1 MRSLCFN
8 PVVKAAAVYMAVWR
22 KNVIKLSS
30 LTTFDGHC
38 SFRLSRSDS
47 DVQLFNVDLKEIG
60 HIFQK
65 FSDAKKLSVSDK
77 LLRFPTTFTS
87 EEQHTSQK
95 KTSVVHTKK
104 KMSVAHTETTEQM
117 ETADLAGDSLGE
129 RLKWLWSEIKLP
141 VSQGRKASLEL
152 FHITL
157 PQGARY
163 RNPYSFGYRHW
174 DKI

>member
-95 KTSVVHTKK
+95 KTSVVHTK
-104 KMSVAHTETTEQM
+104 MSVAHTETTEQM
-117 ETADLAGDSLGE
+117 ETADSAGDSLGE
-129 RLKWLWSEIKLP
+129 RLKCVKWNQTPRNSRKESLSWTVPYYAATRSKL
-141 VSQGRKASLEL
+141 S
-152 FHITL
+152 
-157 PQGARY
+157 
-163 RNPYSFGYRHW
+163 
-174 DKI
+174 